1 MYIFVYKEK
10 EAIVPED
17 CRHFSD
23 GLSDFLFGLY
33 LSTYYNIKAGI
44 KFRKKVAKKSVQ
56 KTGQNSE
63 HCF

>member
-1 MYIFVYKEK
+1 MYIFVHTEK
-10 EAIVPED
+10 RAIVPED
-17 CRHFSD
+17 CRHFSE

-44 KFRKKVAKKSVQ
+44 KSKKEGAKNWEL

-63 HCF
+63 YCF